1 MSTSNETSPS
11 IYPKEA
17 KLAIFEKIVSKKE
30 KEISSRELSLD
41 YFYVLKYVFKPSSS
55 KGAKSEQM
63 LDCNFNFVPFK
74 SATGRVGRGS

>member
-11 IYPKEA
+11 IYPREA

-30 KEISSRELSLD
+30 ISSRKLSSD
-41 YFYVLKYVFKPSSS
+41 YFYVLKYVLKPSSS

-74 SATGRVGRGS
+74 SSTGRVGRGS